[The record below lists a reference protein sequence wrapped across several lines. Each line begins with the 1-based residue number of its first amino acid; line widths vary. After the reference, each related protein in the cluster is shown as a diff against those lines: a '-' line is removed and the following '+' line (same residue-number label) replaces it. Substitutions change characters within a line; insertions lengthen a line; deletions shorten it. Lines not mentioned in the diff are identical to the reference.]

1 MADEI
6 DQNIEKNFKYKDLNI
21 YASTEWL
28 ANNSKKYRQ
37 VFLASEVSYIYAEL
51 AFYNKKFDEENWTVN
66 VKLNCFEVGKKRKVC
81 ALEFNKKVSK
91 HENVAYVRE
100 GWGNKKEGSFWK
112 KGIYYWEAWIEDEKL
127 STKYFYIE
135 DYDSEWETF
144 EKTSLELQ
152 SMKLYEGSFDD
163 VSPDKRRYLKVF
175 NGDSARYIYSEL
187 KFLNKNKKQDFN
199 LEVFI
204 KYYNNARE
212 LKGEVSKV
220 VKFRKKQEQVP
231 VTAGWGSNVKGSW
244 REGMYTAELVI
255 LDRVVAVLPFEI
267 EYEDIEGTESLQL
280 FRGNKSITI
289 DPDME
294 VSTSYEDVLEKFS
307 KLIGLQSIK
316 KQINDHSN
324 YIKYLQLRKKRGLRE
339 DDEINIHSVFVGN
352 PGTGKTTVAKMMGA
366 IYKNMG
372 LLSKGHVHEVDRSDI
387 VGEYIGQTAPKVKKA
402 ITKAR
407 GGVLFIDEAYSLAR
421 TNDDSKDFG
430 REAIEI
436 LVKEMSSKKGDLAI
450 IVAGYPK
457 EMDHF
462 INSNPGLKSRFKQ
475 FFEFPDYLPQE
486 LIEIANYAAE
496 QYGVYFTKASKEK
509 LSEIIID
516 AFRNRGTNFG
526 NARFVFDLVEKAKV
540 NLGLRVMKLDD
551 PDKLSDRVLNQ
562 IVLEDVN
569 GLKLNAI
576 KSKPKI
582 PVDSILLET
591 SLAELDQLIGMENI
605 KKDIHELVDI
615 VNYHNETGKDVLN
628 NFFFHTLFIG
638 NPGTGKTTVARIL
651 AKIYKALGLLERGHI
666 IETDRQGL
674 VAGYIG
680 QTAIKTNERINEA
693 FGGVL
698 FIDEAYALSNFNGLQ
713 GDYGNEAIQTILKRM
728 EDNRGEFFVFAAGYP
743 DNMEIFL
750 KANPGLRSRFDKVL
764 KFEDYS
770 AEELL
775 KIADTMVKQ
784 NGYKLSKPAQS
795 ELYELLVEMHAT
807 RNKYF
812 GNARE
817 VRKIVHDL
825 IKNQNLRLAHE
836 KVQDVAQAK
845 EILIDDLKDISAHS
859 ESDLFKKESIGFK
872 K

>member
-1 MADEI
+1 MADIPE
-6 DQNIEKNFKYKDLNI
+6 DSQEKAFKFKELNI
-21 YASTEWL
+21 YTSTEWL
-28 ANNSKKYRQ
+28 ANNSKRYRQ
-37 VFLASEVSYIYAEL
+37 VFLSDETNYIYAEL
-51 AFYNKKFDEENWTVN
+51 SFYNKEFDQSNWTIN
-66 VKLNCFEVGKKRKVC
+66 VKLNCYEVGKKKALC
-81 ALEFNKKVSK
+81 SLEFNKKVSK
-91 HENVAYVRE
+91 HDNIAYIRE
-100 GWGNKKEGSFWK
+100 GWGNKKVGSFWK
-112 KGIYYWEAWIEDEKL
+112 KGTYYWEAWIEGEKVA
-127 STKYFYIE
+127 SKYFYIE
-135 DYDSEWETF
+135 DYDSDWESF
-144 EKTSLELQ
+144 ETKRLELL

-163 VSPDKRRYLKVF
+163 IPKAKRKYYKVF
-175 NGDSARYIYSEL
+175 NGEDTQYIYSEMVFNNKENRKDYNVEIFL
-187 KFLNKNKKQDFN
+187 KF
-199 LEVFI
+199 
-204 KYYNNARE
+204 YNQARE
-212 LKGEVSKV
+212 LKGEVSKI
-220 VKFRKKQEQVP
+220 VKLKSKDDKVP
-231 VTAGWGSNVKGSW
+231 VTAGWGSNIKGSW
-244 REGMYTAELVI
+244 RTGKYTAELII
-255 LDRVVAVLPFEI
+255 LDRLVAVLPFEI
-267 EYEDIEGTESLQL
+267 DYENVEGSENMQL
-280 FRGNKSITI
+280 FKGDKTLSI
-289 DPDME
+289 DPDLE
-294 VSTSYEDVLEKFS
+294 VEQSYEEVLEKFS
-307 KLIGLQSIK
+307 SLIGLESIK

-324 YIKYLQLRKKRGLRE
+324 YIKYLQLRKRRGLQE
-339 DDEINIHSVFVGN
+339 EDEINIHSVFTGN

-366 IYKNMG
+366 IYKHMG

-402 ITKAR
+402 ITRAR
-407 GGVLFIDEAYSLAR
+407 GGVLFIDEAYALAR

-436 LVKEMSSKKGDLAI
+436 LVKEMSTKKGDLAI

-462 INSNPGLKSRFKQ
+462 INSNPGLKSRFKHN
-475 FFEFPDYLPQE
+475 FEFPDYMPQE
-486 LIEIANYAAE
+486 LIQIAAYAAKK
-496 QYGVYFTKASKEK
+496 YGVFFSKASKAK
-509 LSEIIID
+509 LDELIID
-516 AFRNRGTNFG
+516 AFRNRGKNFG

-540 NLGLRVMKLDD
+540 NLGLRVMKLDS
-551 PDKLSDRVLNQ
+551 PEKLSDRTLNQ
-562 IVLEDVN
+562 IILEDVYEISI
-569 GLKLNAI
+569 GDAKV
-576 KSKPKI
+576 KPLI
-582 PVDSILLET
+582 PVDRILLET
-591 SLAELDQLIGMENI
+591 SLAELDELIGMENI
-605 KKDIHELVDI
+605 KKEIHELVDI
-615 VNYHNETGKDVLN
+615 VNFHKSSGKDVLN
-628 NFFFHTLFIG
+628 NFFLHTLFIG

-770 AEELL
+770 AHELL
-775 KIADTMVKQ
+775 KIADTMVDK
-784 NGYKLSKPAQS
+784 NGYFLSKPAQD
-795 ELYELLVEMHAT
+795 ELFEILTDLHSA

-825 IKNQNLRLAHE
+825 IKNQNLRKAHD
-836 KVQDVAQAK
+836 DVNSRSAAN
-845 EILIDDLKDISAHS
+845 EIIIDDLKQISAHAD
-859 ESDLFKKESIGFK
+859 SDLFRKESIGFK